1 LVKQV
6 GTVKREWE
14 NGGNN
19 HRIVVIIVVMKSFEA
34 DKVGAQ
40 PISQTMLQSV
50 RALGEFKG
58 HQALYVRQ
66 TPHVLDALRQA
77 AIVQS
82 TESSNRIEGVVA
94 SFGRIQAIVA
104 HQSPPQNRSE
114 QEIAGYRDV
123 LNTIHTSYAHI
134 PFTSNVVRQLHG
146 DLYKY
151 TSTTGGKWKSSD
163 NEIVER
169 AADGTRM
176 VRFRPTP
183 AWATPNAME
192 ELHGH
197 FNELWKSNE
206 VEPLLLIPAY
216 VLDFLCIHPFLDGNG
231 RLSRLLTLLLLYQCG
246 YEVGRYVG
254 LERIVEESKESYYE
268 ALGRS
273 SQNWHEGQHN
283 LQPWTEY
290 WMGTLLAAY
299 RELEARV
306 ETLSSARGAK
316 TEMVLEAFGKL
327 PYKFRLTDLER
338 ACPHVT
344 RDMIRVVLNRLKQ
357 EGRVQAIGRGAGAVW
372 HKKEN

>member
-1 LVKQV
+1 
-6 GTVKREWE
+6 
-14 NGGNN
+14 
-19 HRIVVIIVVMKSFEA
+19 MKSFEA
-34 DKVGAQ
+34 GKVGLQ

-50 RALGEFKG
+50 RTLGEFKG
-58 HQALYVRQ
+58 RQVLYLRQ

-123 LNTIHTSYAHI
+123 LNTVHTSYAYI
-134 PFTSNVVRQLHG
+134 PFTPNVVRQLHG

-163 NEIVER
+163 NEIIER
-169 AADGTRM
+169 AADGTRV
-176 VRFRPTP
+176 VRFQPTP
-183 AWATPNAME
+183 AWATPSAMD
-192 ELHGH
+192 ELHGY
-197 FNELWKSNE
+197 FNEASSNGE
-206 VEPLLLIPAY
+206 IEPLLLIASY

-231 RLSRLLTLLLLYQCG
+231 RLSRLLTLLLLYQAG
-246 YEVGRYVG
+246 YEVGRYIG
-254 LERIVEESKESYYE
+254 LERIVEESKESYYG
-268 ALGRS
+268 ALGHS
-273 SQNWHEGQHN
+273 SQGWHEGHHD

-290 WMGTLLAAY
+290 WLGTLLAAY
-299 RELEARV
+299 RELEGRV
-306 ETLSSARGAK
+306 ETLTSARGAK
-316 TEMVLEAFGKL
+316 TEMVLDAFGRL
-327 PYKFRLTDLER
+327 PHEFRLTDLER

-357 EGRVQAIGRGAGAVW
+357 EGRVQAVGRGAGAVW
-372 HKKEN
+372 HKIGN